1 MNVAREQRL
10 SRRRFLTST
19 SALGAA
25 SILGVSKTFA
35 AEPRPET
42 TRVRVLKVPAI
53 CLAPQYIAEELLRL
67 EGLPEVE
74 YVSVEKDPDADHL
87 VSHLVDTPQLIS

>member
-1 MNVAREQRL
+1 ML
-10 SRRRFLTST
+10 LRFSDFLRPSPP
-19 SALGAA
+19 SLALRQ
-25 SILGVSKTFA
+25 LHT
-35 AEPRPET
+35 
-42 TRVRVLKVPAI
+42 VLKIPAI

>member
-1 MNVAREQRL
+1 M
-10 SRRRFLTST
+10 
-19 SALGAA
+19 
-25 SILGVSKTFA
+25 
-35 AEPRPET
+35 
-42 TRVRVLKVPAI
+42 LKIPAI